1 MFAAWLVDLAR
12 RVAESIVTPLARLG
26 VSPNALT
33 LAGFLLNL
41 VTAVVIASGHL
52 TWGGMLVLLSG
63 VFDMLDGAL
72 ARVANKK
79 TVFGAFFDS
88 TMDRISEAALF
99 FGVLLYYYQHGGALL
114 ELTLT
119 YVAVIGSLMVSYA
132 RARAEGLGLECKVG
146 LFQRPERVVA
156 LGLGLLFGR
165 PALEIAI
172 AALAIISSITV
183 VQRIAHIWRAA
194 S

>member
-12 RVAESIVTPLARLG
+12 RVAEGIVTPLARLG

-52 TWGGMLVLLSG
+52 TWGGVLVLFSG
-63 VFDMLDGAL
+63 AFDMLDGAL

-99 FGVLLYYYQHGGALL
+99 FGVLLYYYQHGRSLL
-114 ELTLT
+114 ALTLT
-119 YVAVIGSLMVSYA
+119 YGAVIGSLMVSYA

-156 LGLGLLFGR
+156 LGLGLLLGR

>member
-1 MFAAWLVDLAR
+1 MFASWLVDLAR
-12 RVAESIVTPLARLG
+12 RSAERIVTPLARFG

-33 LAGFLLNL
+33 LAGFVLNL
-41 VTAVVIASGHL
+41 LTAAVIAAGHL
-52 TWGGMLVLLSG
+52 TWGGALVLLSG
-63 VFDMLDGAL
+63 AFDMLDGAL
-72 ARVANKK
+72 ARVAQKN

-88 TMDRISEAALF
+88 TVDRISEAALF
-99 FGVLLYYYQHGGALL
+99 FGVLLYYYQHGGSLL

-156 LGLGLLFGR
+156 LGMGLLLGR
-165 PALEIAI
+165 PVLDVAI
-172 AALAIISSITV
+172 AALAVISSITV
-183 VQRIAHIWRAA
+183 VQRIAHIWRSAP
-194 S
+194 